1 MAYASKSGAVSVN
14 RVKATSAV
22 GANAL
27 EEATIGFQLTKAVF
41 MSAKDAQRTRIA
53 TAPGFIAALD
63 QSGGSTPK
71 ALQQYGVEPSD
82 YSGDAEMYAA
92 VHAMRSRII
101 LSDPFTSEKVLGAIL
116 FERTMDSDINGKPTA
131 QILWEERGVVPFL
144 KIDKG
149 LADEANGVQLL
160 KPMPDLDALLAKANE
175 KGIFGT
181 KERSLILEANAQGIA
196 DVVAQQFEV
205 AKQVAAA
212 GLVPIVEPEVHIDSA
227 TKAEAEGML
236 EAEIMKHLNDLPDG
250 VDVILK
256 LTIPTKAGLYDA
268 AADHPRVLR
277 VVALSGGYST
287 NKACD
292 LLSQNHK
299 MIASFSRALAE
310 GLSVKMSDAE
320 FDAAL
325 GRNIDQIFAASV
337 A

>member
-1 MAYASKSGAVSVN
+1 MA
-14 RVKATSAV
+14 
-22 GANAL
+22 
-27 EEATIGFQLTKAVF
+27 Q
-41 MSAKDAQRTRIA
+41 KDAQRTRMA
-53 TAPGFIAALD
+53 TAAGFIAALD

-71 ALQQYGVEPSD
+71 ALAQYGVEPAD
-82 YSGDAEMYAA
+82 YSGDDEMYAA

-101 LSDPFTSEKVLGAIL
+101 LADDFTSEKVLGAIL
-116 FERTMDSDINGKPTA
+116 FERTMDSDINGKPTVQA
-131 QILWEERGVVPFL
+131 LWEDSGVVPFL

-149 LADEANGVQLL
+149 LADEANGVQML
-160 KPMPDLDALLAKANE
+160 KPMPELDALLAKANK

-181 KERSLILEANAQGIA
+181 KERSLILEANAKGIA
-196 DVVAQQFEV
+196 DVVAQQFDI
-205 AKQVAAA
+205 ACQVAAA
-212 GLVPIVEPEVHIDSA
+212 GLVPIVEPEVHIESA
-227 TKAEAEGML
+227 TKVEAEDIL
-236 EAEIMKHLNDLPDG
+236 AAEIMSHLNALPEG

-287 NKACD
+287 DVACD

-310 GLSVKMSDAE
+310 GLSVKMSEAE
-320 FDAAL
+320 FNAAL
-325 GRNIDQIFAASV
+325 GANIKKIYDASV